1 MIGFRKRG
9 AEQQRCSATT
19 VFVVLSPFASQMKE
33 YGIEDAATK
42 ENASTKMIR
51 RFRPV
56 GSAPASG
63 ATLSEGHYSHSG
75 SLLVLFQR
83 A

>member
-1 MIGFRKRG
+1 MDSEKEVQNSKG
-9 AEQQRCSATT
+9 A
-19 VFVVLSPFASQMKE
+19 VLLYLLSTYRFADE
-33 YGIEDAATK
+33 IEDAATK
-42 ENASTKMIR
+42 ENALTTKMIR

-75 SLLVLFQR
+75 SLLVFFQR